1 MDQSLFSKRILF
13 LSSDYGYGHN
23 QVAKAIQEALKI
35 SYPHSESIYV
45 DFMKWMHPYTHFFGR
60 ALFLH
65 IMKKAPK
72 VYGYLYN
79 KTRDT
84 QYSLSL
90 RLFNQLSARRLQ
102 RLLATVEPDIVIST
116 FPLAAAAMAFLK
128 KAGLTHVPLITVIT
142 DHSDHGFWVHCDTD
156 YFIVGSD
163 KVQQG
168 LVRRGIDQKQ
178 IIITGIPV
186 RPKFNPKTSR
196 HTIRK
201 KQPRNHPSKFTILIM
216 GGGYGIFDKVLLDIL
231 LEIELTTPVE
241 WVIICGQNDKLKE
254 YLLERTKQC
263 GQKVVV
269 EGYVD
274 NIHEYM
280 LMADLLITK
289 PGGVTT
295 SEALAMELPM
305 LLYNPLPGQEED
317 NTTFLLENKVA
328 ILAEDIFDLK
338 KKIMEVVNN
347 PLLLLSLK
355 DNIRCLN
362 TNQAAFKVAEV
373 IMNIH

>member
-1 MDQSLFSKRILF
+1 
-13 LSSDYGYGHN
+13 
-23 QVAKAIQEALKI
+23 
-35 SYPHSESIYV
+35 
-45 DFMKWMHPYTHFFGR
+45 
-60 ALFLH
+60 
-65 IMKKAPK
+65 
-72 VYGYLYN
+72 
-79 KTRDT
+79 
-84 QYSLSL
+84 
-90 RLFNQLSARRLQ
+90 
-102 RLLATVEPDIVIST
+102 LLATVEPDIVIST

-201 KQPRNHPSKFTILIM
+201 KQPRNHPSTFTILIM

-328 ILAEDIFDLK
+328 ILAEDLFDLK